1 MFTDTMARTSDYPA
15 RTVFL
20 SILGIVGTLL
30 FAAWVMAPS
39 SENSPAPIGPVD
51 LTDATFVEIRT
62 LDGKVVMSGELRNHV
77 NPLGGV
83 EKDAALLG
91 PHQERVIGEIEIE
104 IPRPNS
110 PNPQQEL
117 EVDIISLQ
125 PRTTYDVVVN
135 DRPALRFTTDDRGS
149 VDMEVTHAIR

>member
-1 MFTDTMARTSDYPA
+1 
-15 RTVFL
+15 
-20 SILGIVGTLL
+20 
-30 FAAWVMAPS
+30 
-39 SENSPAPIGPVD
+39 
-51 LTDATFVEIRT
+51 
-62 LDGKVVMSGELRNHV
+62 MSGELRNHV

-91 PHQERVIGEIEIE
+91 TQQERVIGEIEIE

-117 EVDIISLQ
+117 EVDIISLH
-125 PRTTYDVVVN
+125 PHTTYDVVVN
-135 DRPALRFTTDDRGS
+135 DRPVLRFTTDDRGS